1 MGLIW
6 KQSNMLLTNYNK
18 KKNQTDLLY
27 VQVRPWLLEYSRT
40 KRTAQLP
47 LSTLVAAL
55 TQCSHIFLYRLSL
68 IPFHPQSSVLNITR

>member
-18 KKNQTDLLY
+18 KKI
-27 VQVRPWLLEYSRT
+27 
-40 KRTAQLP
+40 KRTCYMYKWGLGYWSTHGPSALHNCP
-47 LSTLVAAL
+47 STLVAAL
-55 TQCSHIFLYRLSL
+55 SQCSYIFLYRLSL